1 MGQNTSFR
9 RVTPL
14 AFQVI
19 LTIFTS
25 NQRGFKVKRKK
36 PEESQV
42 GPRNEAAKRGEVP
55 VNKEDESTDSGQPM
69 SSDSDQPILPGA
81 PSKHTCFRLLLS
93 WKNLQ
98 KKVDFFDSIF
108 LKQGNTLKPILA

>member
-1 MGQNTSFR
+1 M
-9 RVTPL
+9 

-81 PSKHTCFRLLLS
+81 PSKHTCFRLLHQAPTAS
-93 WKNLQ
+93 SDTRGT
-98 KKVDFFDSIF
+98 VGSRTTR
-108 LKQGNTLKPILA
+108 GV